1 MNPIKIN
8 ININILQLFG
18 SLSCFVFQLAIL
30 EISWIRSRL
39 GQIQVKVLEK
49 SKQVLEKSKQVLE
62 KTIFGKDLHL
72 QVLEKTMSGGRGG
85 PRHQPKPW
93 IDVGLPYD
101 CLKKHEKLVQK
112 LGAMSI

>member
-49 SKQVLEKSKQVLE
+49 SKQVLENSKQVLE
-62 KTIFGKDLHL
+62 KTK
-72 QVLEKTMSGGRGG
+72 VLEKICTCRSWKRPCLGVGVG
-85 PRHQPKPW
+85 PGTSPNP
-93 IDVGLPYD
+93 G
-101 CLKKHEKLVQK
+101 
-112 LGAMSI
+112 